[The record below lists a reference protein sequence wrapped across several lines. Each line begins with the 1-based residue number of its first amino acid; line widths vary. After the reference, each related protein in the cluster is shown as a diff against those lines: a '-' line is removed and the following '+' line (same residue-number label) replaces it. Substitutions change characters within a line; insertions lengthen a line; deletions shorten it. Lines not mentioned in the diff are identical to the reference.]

1 MSKLNRLMLILRRV
15 AWLLLFLIVGI
26 MLTNQ
31 YIIYTKIGSIR
42 SAQDPQMMA
51 VRVSQLYF
59 DNAKLK
65 AQLVERINHETSL
78 ENSATNNLET
88 QRILEKEREKY
99 KIILGQTEV
108 VGPGV
113 LLSVNHTLVT
123 TQIIDLVNALRN
135 SGAEAMSIN
144 EKRVLTNTPMNQ
156 FNEQPN
162 FVIKA
167 IGDKDVLYDS
177 LTRPGGILDLIT
189 NGQAE
194 RQDEIVLPK
203 AAL

>member
-1 MSKLNRLMLILRRV
+1 MLILRRV

-31 YIIYTKIGSIR
+31 YIIYTKIGSIK

-65 AQLVERINHETSL
+65 AQLNDRINHEVSL

-113 LLSVNHTLVT
+113 ILSVSHMLVT
-123 TQIIDLVNALRN
+123 TQIIDLINALRN

-189 NGQAE
+189 SGQAE

>member
-1 MSKLNRLMLILRRV
+1 
-15 AWLLLFLIVGI
+15 

-31 YIIYTKIGSIR
+31 YIIYTKIGSIK

-65 AQLVERINHETSL
+65 AQLAERLNHETSL
-78 ENSATNNLET
+78 ENSANNNLET
-88 QRILEKEREKY
+88 QRILEKERDKY
-99 KIILGQTEV
+99 RIILGKTEV

-113 LLSVNHTLVT
+113 TLSINHTLVT

-135 SGAEAMSIN
+135 SGAEAISIN
-144 EKRVLTNTPMNQ
+144 EKRILTNTPMNQ
-156 FNEQPN
+156 FDGQPN
-162 FVIKA
+162 YVVNV

-177 LTRPGGILDLIT
+177 LVRPGGILDVVT

-194 RQDEIVLPK
+194 RQDEINLPK
-203 AAL
+203 TS